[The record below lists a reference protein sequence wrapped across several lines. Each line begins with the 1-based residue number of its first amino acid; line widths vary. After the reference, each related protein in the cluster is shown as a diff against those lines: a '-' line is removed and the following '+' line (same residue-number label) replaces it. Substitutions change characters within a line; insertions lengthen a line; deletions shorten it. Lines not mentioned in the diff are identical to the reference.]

1 MEAKKPTEDYI
12 NGSFVAPV
20 TTTTT
25 PAPLSSSACGQQST
39 TPRGKAISRIVSG
52 TNVIPNSCFYYGVRD
67 ATLTIKDYA
76 ITVAQCIGGQNP
88 TDITLFAGMHDL
100 LSSTEEYTTQV
111 RGALN
116 GSNANVLRQIH
127 AKLNTKDNSFTEF
140 CKSGISI
147 NPNGFTRVAVY
158 HNWIKS
164 ITG

>member
-25 PAPLSSSACGQQST
+25 PAPLSSSACVERTSF
-39 TPRGKAISRIVSG
+39 PIRGLG
-52 TNVIPNSCFYYGVRD
+52 CFYYGVRD